1 MAFEDGIHAVGLHLQ
16 THAHGLGGGQRD
28 AYARSAF
35 NRYYYSVFLKTRD
48 LFRTI
53 NPSWSRMPHA
63 DYPATLRVAVRKQL
77 KSAWRRA
84 RRDGDNKLLRDTESA
99 LRAVDALSN
108 LLEKAYAIRVVAD
121 YNPEEEVDFQGG
133 DRFSL
138 KEVEIT
144 SAHAWR
150 PECDTFCKAIY
161 SAWVQINA

>member
-1 MAFEDGIHAVGLHLQ
+1 MAFEDGIHAVGHHLQ

-53 NPSWSRMPHA
+53 NPAWARMPHA
-63 DYPATLRVAVRKQL
+63 DYPETLKGAVRKQL
-77 KSAWRRA
+77 RKGWTRA
-84 RRDGDNKLLRDTESA
+84 RRDGDTKLQCDTEA
-99 LRAVDALSN
+99 AIRAVEALSS

-121 YNPEEEVDFQGG
+121 YEPEEVVDFRGG

-138 KEVEIT
+138 KEV
-144 SAHAWR
+144 
-150 PECDTFCKAIY
+150 
-161 SAWVQINA
+161 